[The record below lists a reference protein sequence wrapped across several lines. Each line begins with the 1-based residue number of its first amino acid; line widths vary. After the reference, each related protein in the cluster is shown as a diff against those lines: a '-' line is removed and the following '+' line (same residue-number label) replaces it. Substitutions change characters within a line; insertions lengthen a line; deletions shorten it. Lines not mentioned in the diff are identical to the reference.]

1 MLHARLRGR
10 QVRASLLAALLLA
23 AAALLAAP
31 PASAARSEDLAAAD
45 RLSRGGQH
53 AEAGELYEMLA
64 DRRFLGVDP
73 RLSLLAAREYL
84 AAGRLD
90 DADRLA
96 GQASSRA
103 RGDTLVLLERVR
115 AEIALARGD
124 HAAALAALARV
135 REPWPA
141 PLAAEL
147 LQLRARAEFGAG
159 RTLDGIRSLEERA
172 AVVGAAEAR
181 SDNYRQLVDA
191 LLAGPTP
198 ATVPAGATDRERGWL
213 ELAAVLAPGAAD
225 AATIARRSA
234 DWRQR
239 HPHHPGAEFLPR
251 GAASGA
257 AEEGPAGLP
266 VTAPELVAV
275 LLPLTGRNRAVGVA
289 VRDGFLAAGLAD
301 PAGAP
306 RIRVYDTAEPGIGSA
321 YRTALADGAGFV
333 VGPLLKEDIET
344 LVSAEP
350 LPVPTLALN
359 ALAGDSPPAFL
370 FQFSLD
376 PEEEARAAARRIA
389 ADGHVRGIA
398 LFPRSSWGERLH
410 AAFATELQSTGVTLT
425 SAQYYDPGARDF
437 TGPLRAAL
445 GRFGGAA
452 DRRDGKPAPRRDPVA
467 EARDGPQFAFFA
479 ASAATARALKPQM
492 RFQMAY
498 DLPVYATSDAWDPST
513 RASADVEGMVFPE
526 MPWILYGGQ
535 GAPDLWDVLHDDWA
549 SAGRGRLR
557 LYAFGYDAFRL
568 MRNLRGSAR
577 SIGIDGLTGQLQMAP
592 DGRVQRRLEWAR
604 IEGGRPLAA
613 GASVPP
619 SPAGVP

>member
-10 QVRASLLAALLLA
+10 QVRASLLAALLCA
-23 AAALLAAP
+23 AAALLAGP
-31 PASAARSEDLAAAD
+31 PASASRSDDLAAAE
-45 RLSRGGQH
+45 RFSRGGQH
-53 AEAGELYEMLA
+53 AEAGELYEKLA

-73 RLSLLAAREYL
+73 RLSLLAAREFL

-96 GQASSRA
+96 EQAASRA
-103 RGDTLVLLERVR
+103 RGDDLVLLARVR
-115 AEIALARGD
+115 AEVALARGD
-124 HAAALAALARV
+124 HAAALAALARI

-159 RTLDGIRSLEERA
+159 RTLEGIRSLEERA
-172 AVVGAAEAR
+172 AIVGAADAR
-181 SDNYRQLVDA
+181 TDNYRLLVDA
-191 LLAGPTP
+191 LLASPVP
-198 ATVPAGATDRERGWL
+198 ATVPASATDRERGWL
-213 ELAAVLAPGAAD
+213 ELGQILASGTADGAA
-225 AATIARRSA
+225 IERRGA

-239 HPHHPGAEFLPR
+239 HAHHPGAEFLPQVAAG
-251 GAASGA
+251 GATTD
-257 AEEGPAGLP
+257 EPLVLP
-266 VTAPELVAV
+266 TMAPDIVAV
-275 LLPLTGRNRAVGVA
+275 LLPLSGRNRVVGVA
-289 VRDGFLAAGLAD
+289 VRDGFLAASFAD

-306 RIRVYDTAEPGIGSA
+306 RMRIYDTAGPGIGPA
-321 YRTALADGAGFV
+321 YRAALADGAQFV
-333 VGPLLKEDIET
+333 VGPLLKEEIEA

-350 LPVPTLALN
+350 LPVPTLVLN
-359 ALAGDSPPAFL
+359 AYPGASRPAFL

-376 PEEEARAAARRIA
+376 PEEEARAVARRIA

-398 LFPRSSWGERLH
+398 LFPRSTWGERLH
-410 AAFATELQSTGVTLT
+410 SAFTAELQATGVTLT
-425 SAQYYDPGARDF
+425 SAQFYEPGARDF
-437 TGPLRAAL
+437 SGPLRAAL

-452 DRRDGKPAPRRDPVA
+452 DRRDGKPAPRRDTVA

-549 SAGRGRLR
+549 RAGRSRLR

-568 MRNLRGSAR
+568 MRNLRGSAH
-577 SIGIDGLTGQLQMAP
+577 SIGVDGLTGELQMAP
-592 DGRVQRRLEWAR
+592 DGHVQRQLEWAR
-604 IEGGRPLAA
+604 IEGGRPQAA
-613 GASVPP
+613 GASVPLP
-619 SPAGVP
+619 PAGVP